1 MTAITLQ
8 LEPLTLLTREAFV
21 ALCEA
26 NPDAQLERTP
36 DGELVILSPVGG
48 GRGKR
53 EASLIVQVGSW
64 NERTSLG
71 EVFSSSTIFSLPGGG
86 DRSPDVA
93 WVRQDRWDAL
103 TVEEQE
109 GFPPICPDFVIEL
122 RSRTDRLKPLQ
133 EKMREYLDS
142 GLQVGLLI
150 NPQERQVEVY
160 RVGEAMQVLDAP
172 ESVSIGELMPGLAL
186 DLRSFW

>member
-36 DGELVILSPVGG
+36 DGELVIISPVGG
-48 GRGKR
+48 GSGKR

-64 NERTSLG
+64 NERAGLG

-109 GFPPICPDFVIEL
+109 GFPPIGPDFVIEL
-122 RSRTDRLKPLQ
+122 RSRTDGLKPLQ
-133 EKMREYLDS
+133 AKMLEYLDS
-142 GLQVGLLI
+142 GLQLGLLI
-150 NPQERQVEVY
+150 NPQDRQVKLYGAGQPV
-160 RVGEAMQVLDAP
+160 QVLEAP
-172 ESVSIGELMPGLAL
+172 LSVVLGPLMPGLEL
-186 DLRSFW
+186 DLRSIW